1 MGGRPGSGA
10 QQNINFYKRDIQ
22 TGAETSCASGYNTL
36 YITITVF
43 FISCTDRNHGSYKTG
58 TESGSSYVKAVP
70 DLWNCISDLLRDIQ
84 SAVQTGKESGE
95 EIIVPLLEQYCYQ
108 DKRGDRKDVY
118 D

>member
-84 SAVQTGKESGE
+84 SAVQTYLPQ
-95 EIIVPLLEQYCYQ
+95 ILFFFYRQPVYNDVPAVNRL
-108 DKRGDRKDVY
+108 
-118 D
+118 